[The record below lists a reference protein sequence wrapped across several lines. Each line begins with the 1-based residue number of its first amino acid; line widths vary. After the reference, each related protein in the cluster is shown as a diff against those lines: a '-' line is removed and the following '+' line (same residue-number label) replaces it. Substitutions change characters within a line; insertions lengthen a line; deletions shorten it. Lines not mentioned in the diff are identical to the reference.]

1 VVSTFLCLTAL
12 IVITCVSG
20 PSQVQ
25 SFGIVRSVFGIS
37 AKLFISIASSAIF
50 ILSIESY
57 PTSVRSQAMA
67 LLDGV
72 SLLGTICSP
81 WLALELRKVNSY
93 LPFIVMSSVCLLSG
107 LTSFFITESKG
118 IPTLEVVE
126 QI

>member
-1 VVSTFLCLTAL
+1 MFDCIDSNYLR
-12 IVITCVSG
+12 ISG
-20 PSQVQ
+20 PFQVQ

-37 AKLFISIASSAIF
+37 AKLFITIASGTIY

-67 LLDGV
+67 LLNGAKI
-72 SLLGTICSP
+72 LGAICSP
-81 WLALELRKVNSY
+81 WLALELRKVNFY
-93 LPFIVMSSVCLLSG
+93 LPFIVMSSVCLLTG

-118 IPTLEVVE
+118 ISTLEVVE